1 MKSIYKVLTIEL
13 AWFMITNQC
22 RRAANIDGLFKI
34 KK

>member
-1 MKSIYKVLTIEL
+1 MKSIYNVLTVDL
-13 AWFMITNQC
+13 AWFMITNQS